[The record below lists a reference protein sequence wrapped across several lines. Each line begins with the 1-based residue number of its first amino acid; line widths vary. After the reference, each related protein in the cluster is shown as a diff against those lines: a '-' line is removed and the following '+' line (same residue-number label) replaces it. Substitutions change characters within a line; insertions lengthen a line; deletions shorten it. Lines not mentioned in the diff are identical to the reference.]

1 MKFIQNIIDKNLIEA
16 KKEFDFKVASLV
28 ESKLEEKK
36 KMISAFLYE
45 AKKDKKKD
53 DEEDEEDKSKKTVEV
68 SKKANR
74 SSLDNVA
81 VYNYLKKKRKKMK
94 LAAKRRQ

>member
-45 AKKDKKKD
+45 AKKNKKK
-53 DEEDEEDKSKKTVEV
+53 EEEEEEDKSKKSVNVPQRAE
-68 SKKANR
+68 K
-74 SSLDNVA
+74 SSLENVA
-81 VYNYLKKKRKKMK
+81 VYNYLKKRRKKMK
-94 LAAKRRQ
+94 LAAKRKL

>member
-45 AKKDKKKD
+45 AKKNKKKD
-53 DEEDEEDKSKKTVEV
+53 EEEDEEDKPKKSVNIPQRAE
-68 SKKANR
+68 K
-74 SSLDNVA
+74 SSLENIA
-81 VYNYLKKKRKKMK
+81 VYNYLKKRRKRMKLSAKRKS
-94 LAAKRRQ
+94 